1 VKDLRESEKGILLL
15 DSGDLFF
22 KKYLNPIPENELKMM
37 SEKAHLIIECLNLMG
52 YDAIGIGDDDLTLG
66 KEFIL
71 EISKRANFPFL
82 SSNLLDE
89 GSGKILFKPFLI
101 KEING
106 LRIGIFSLFSPN
118 FFTGD
123 SDPRRKGLNIRSP
136 METAQA
142 MVKELKPKTDLI
154 ILLSHL
160 GYAKDIELAQAV
172 EGIHFIVG
180 GHTGINLAYPP
191 VIKNTVILQTASRG
205 MFGARLDLRSY
216 NNEPIFYNSATKISL
231 ENNLTN
237 IHQRLNSKEIPEAEK
252 GQWQKAKEDTERT
265 LSQLQGKN
273 VFTNNIIPLQEQ
285 MKDHPD
291 IKKMVESYKAKT
303 QTTEN
308 PAPLK

>member
-1 VKDLRESEKGILLL
+1 MRDLRESEKGILLL

-37 SEKAHLIIECLNLMG
+37 SEKAHLIIECLNVMG

-66 KEFIL
+66 KEFLL

-118 FFTGD
+118 FITGA

-205 MFGARLDLRSY
+205 MFGARLDLRFY
-216 NNEPIFYNSATKISL
+216 NNESIFYNSATKISL
-231 ENNLTN
+231 ENNLTI
-237 IHQRLNSKEIPEAEK
+237 IHQRLNSKETPEAEK
-252 GQWQKAKEDTERT
+252 AQWQKAKEDTERT

-273 VFTNNIIPLQEQ
+273 VFTNNIIPLQDQ

-308 PAPLK
+308 PAPPK

>member
-1 VKDLRESEKGILLL
+1 M

-37 SEKAHLIIECLNLMG
+37 NEKAHLIIECLNLMG
-52 YDAIGIGDDDLTLG
+52 YDAVGIGDDDLILG
-66 KEFIL
+66 KEFL
-71 EISKRANFPFL
+71 SEISKKANFPFI
-82 SSNLLDE
+82 SSNLFDE
-89 GSGKILFKPFLI
+89 ASGKTLFKSFLI

-106 LRIGIFSLFSPN
+106 LRIGIFSLFSPDL
-118 FFTGD
+118 FTGP

-172 EGIHFIVG
+172 EGINFIVG

-191 VIKNTVILQTASRG
+191 VIKNTVMVQTASRG
-205 MFGARLDLRSY
+205 MFGARLDLRFY

-231 ENNLTN
+231 ENNLTSIN
-237 IHQRLNSKEIPEAEK
+237 QRLNSKDTPEAEK
-252 GQWQKAKEDTERT
+252 AQWQKAKEDTERT

-273 VFTNNIIPLQEQ
+273 VFTNSIIPLQEQ
-285 MKDHPD
+285 MKEHPD
-291 IKKMVESYKAKT
+291 IKKMVEAYKAKS

-308 PAPLK
+308 PLPPKR